1 MSEFIKSSFSN
12 GNRYTNITVT
22 LILLLIAIISF
33 FLKDIFADYKEMHR
47 ELNEIITNEKILEN
61 KFENHINN
69 NNIHFN
75 NQFRQQNEKHN

>member
-75 NQFRQQNEKHN
+75 NQYRQQNEKHN